1 MDAGLRQRR
10 PQRDGAQVAELTG
23 LLDLTGWPT
32 GTRILAR
39 REVAH
44 PGAQL
49 RLTDHD
55 RRRITCFATNTR
67 RGQLAEPELRHRRR
81 ARVEDRIRAAKDT
94 GLGKLPC
101 RHAAANR
108 VWIAI
113 VLLACELLAWTQTL
127 ALTGPLPA
135 AEPKTLRLRLLA
147 VAGRLVRTGRRTH
160 PRLDRD
166 WPSAATV
173 AHAVDTLHA
182 IPDSA

>member
-1 MDAGLRQRR
+1 M
-10 PQRDGAQVAELTG
+10 TG
-23 LLDLTGWPT
+23 GGSPASPPT
-32 GTRILAR
+32 
-39 REVAH
+39 
-44 PGAQL
+44 PGADSSPS
-49 RLTDHD
+49 RSCGTAAAPAW
-55 RRRITCFATNTR
+55 RT
-67 RGQLAEPELRHRRR
+67 GS
-81 ARVEDRIRAAKDT
+81 AKDT

-173 AHAVDTLHA
+173 AHAVATLHA